1 MNDFA
6 PLLRAALDEGASF
19 EMAMARLKAAGADPV
34 PTIKAIREVTSV
46 SLAEAKLKFDASPT
60 WRIEA
65 EAGRRLHEE
74 ILRGHENDGGDGQ
87 AL

>member
-6 PLLRAALDEGASF
+6 PLLRAALDEGVSL
-19 EMAMARLKAAGADPV
+19 EVAMVRLKAAGAHPV
-34 PTIKAIREVTSV
+34 STIKAIRDVTGV

-74 ILRGHENDGGDGQ
+74 VLRGLEHGEGDLH